1 MDENKKN
8 EQEVEVESKQG
19 CDCTENTCACE
30 SNDACECESK
40 DAPPMNKKKEIELLK
55 NEIEELKKELEVSK
69 NAFYKAYAD
78 TENTKRRLQQD
89 FETSNKYKLQSFAK
103 EIMPVIDNLERA
115 LAVQSESEEC
125 INYGKGFQM
134 IYTQLTELL
143 KNSGVSE
150 IEAMNKPFDPNF
162 HQALL
167 QEPVEGVESGM
178 VVEVLQKGYMYKD
191 RILRPTLVKVSE

>member
-1 MDENKKN
+1 MDENKKD
-8 EQEVEVESKQG
+8 EQELEVESKQG

-40 DAPPMNKKKEIELLK
+40 DAEPMNKKKEIELLK
-55 NEIEELKKELEVSK
+55 IEIEELKKELDVSK
-69 NAFYKAYAD
+69 NAYFKAYAD

-89 FETSNKYKLQSFAK
+89 FESSNKYKLQSFAK

-115 LAVQSESEEC
+115 LAVQSDNEEC
-125 INYGKGFQM
+125 MNYGKGFQM
-134 IYTQLTELL
+134 IYTQLNELL
-143 KNSGVSE
+143 KNQGVSE
-150 IEAMNKPFDPNF
+150 IEALNKPFDPNF

-167 QEPVEGVESGM
+167 QEPVEGVESGI